1 MSASDEKAGGGRE
14 RMKKPRLLS
23 QRETDILTGKAMVGA
38 MDAVDQLRLCEHLNL
53 LYHAL
58 DEKDD
63 EDFFGTE
70 GWRHH
75 FGIPDAQR

>member
-1 MSASDEKAGGGRE
+1 MR
-14 RMKKPRLLS
+14 RPRLLS
-23 QRETDILTGKAMVGA
+23 QRETDILTGKALVGA
-38 MDAVDQLRLCEHLNL
+38 MTKGDQVRAMEHLNL
-53 LYHAL
+53 LYFAL

-75 FGIPDAQR
+75 FGIPDAD